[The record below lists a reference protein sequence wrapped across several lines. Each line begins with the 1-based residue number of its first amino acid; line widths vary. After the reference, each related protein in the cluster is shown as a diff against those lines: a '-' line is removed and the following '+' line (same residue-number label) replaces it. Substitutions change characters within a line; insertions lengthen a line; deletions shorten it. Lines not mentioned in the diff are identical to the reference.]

1 MSLNRLLGLTDS
13 SVMRSP
19 QPICVIPLVNVLIF
33 SAYLFQN
40 TMLLISVS
48 TRRAHSKRACFNES
62 RMFDVIHYITVTI
75 SVTISITIFFWTW

>member
-1 MSLNRLLGLTDS
+1 MF
-13 SVMRSP
+13 
-19 QPICVIPLVNVLIF
+19 PL
-33 SAYLFQN
+33 QN

-75 SVTISITIFFWTW
+75 SVTISITFFSGPGSGTYFVSISGLLARFVSILKPNVVGLLTRL